1 MLYCLC
7 LLSLPY
13 LPEDQ
18 HDDKLALVYES
29 NRNNLVAV
37 KTAVGMT
44 DRINMEKIVTQ
55 GGTFGP
61 IECANSIDKIG
72 QKCNN
77 KGEDIFWY
85 KKMVP
90 LIPLSFVD
98 DLLTMSKCGTE
109 SLEMNTYITAQIET
123 KKLRFHTPDIN
134 GKSKCHFLHIGK
146 TSKTCPEHQVHGT
159 KMQKVSEETYLGDI
173 ISEDGKNTK
182 NLKQKISK
190 GLGIISQI
198 MNILENVTL
207 GEHFFTTAV
216 LLRESMFLNGILT
229 NVEVLYGLKKS
240 EIEQFE
246 ELDKNLLRQIL
257 STPIS
262 TPSESLFL
270 ELGCLDIETVIKSRR
285 INYLH
290 YLVTRKESEMV
301 KKFFL
306 IQWKYPTNKQEWTE
320 QVKTDLLDFQIPV
333 DIEFIQTKSK
343 NSFKNLVKI
352 KAKEYCFFKLMTM
365 KIKHTKM
372 DNLFYS
378 ELRMQPYLKSN
389 LFTAEQAKMIYSFR
403 TRMSN
408 FKENY
413 RGSQGHSPCPLCL
426 VHLDS
431 QAAAFQCPKLKQEI
445 EVKGNLD
452 KIFSE
457 KIPLDLVIT
466 LAKILEFRQENEK

>member
-1 MLYCLC
+1 
-7 LLSLPY
+7 
-13 LPEDQ
+13 
-18 HDDKLALVYES
+18 
-29 NRNNLVAV
+29 
-37 KTAVGMT
+37 
-44 DRINMEKIVTQ
+44 
-55 GGTFGP
+55 
-61 IECANSIDKIG
+61 
-72 QKCNN
+72 
-77 KGEDIFWY
+77 
-85 KKMVP
+85 
-90 LIPLSFVD
+90 
-98 DLLTMSKCGTE
+98 
-109 SLEMNTYITAQIET
+109 
-123 KKLRFHTPDIN
+123 
-134 GKSKCHFLHIGK
+134 
-146 TSKTCPEHQVHGT
+146 
-159 KMQKVSEETYLGDI
+159 
-173 ISEDGKNTK
+173 
-182 NLKQKISK
+182 
-190 GLGIISQI
+190 
-198 MNILENVTL
+198 
-207 GEHFFTTAV
+207 
-216 LLRESMFLNGILT
+216 
-229 NVEVLYGLKKS
+229 
-240 EIEQFE
+240 
-246 ELDKNLLRQIL
+246 
-257 STPIS
+257 
-262 TPSESLFL
+262 
-270 ELGCLDIETVIKSRR
+270 
-285 INYLH
+285 
-290 YLVTRKESEMV
+290 MV